1 MHLKF
6 LSDIT
11 ITIIMIYTGINSCTK
26 GVGFAEAIKSCV
38 KKMHY
43 FFMLANICLL
53 LFFVVFVVVVVVVL
67 RSWDKV
73 H

>member
-1 MHLKF
+1 
-6 LSDIT
+6 
-11 ITIIMIYTGINSCTK
+11 MIYTGINSCTK
-26 GVGFAEAIKSCV
+26 GVGFAEAIKNCV

-43 FFMLANICLL
+43 FLCWLIFVCL
-53 LFFVVFVVVVVVVL
+53 FVVVVVVVVVVL

>member
-1 MHLKF
+1 
-6 LSDIT
+6 
-11 ITIIMIYTGINSCTK
+11 MIYTGINSCTK
-26 GVGFAEAIKSCV
+26 GVGFAEAIKNCV

-43 FFMLANICLL
+43 FLCWLIFVCL
-53 LFFVVFVVVVVVVL
+53 FVVVVVVVL